1 MIVINTQRGRWAI
14 SWPFNLAGICFLMVY
29 DALILHRY
37 HQLHLGRRIIMS
49 SSTGVRM
56 LENTISRFILSHLNY
71 HEDVCYTRFRA
82 LLI

>member
-1 MIVINTQRGRWAI
+1 
-14 SWPFNLAGICFLMVY
+14 
-29 DALILHRY
+29 
-37 HQLHLGRRIIMS
+37 MS